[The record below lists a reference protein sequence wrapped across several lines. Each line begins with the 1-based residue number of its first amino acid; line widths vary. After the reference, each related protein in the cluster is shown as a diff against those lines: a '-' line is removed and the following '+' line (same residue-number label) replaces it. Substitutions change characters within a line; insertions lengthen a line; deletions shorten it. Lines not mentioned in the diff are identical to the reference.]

1 MPDQLWLRLT
11 QLSTWSKWKQSL
23 AKLWTDKFKFF
34 TCTGGWP
41 GGLSGGMLRE
51 CVARKILLSS
61 RPKIKQTVG
70 WQFQRV
76 LNYFR
81 GWPGPCGQ
89 VGGLKNGKP
98 NWDGVGAGLSLAI
111 KEVKFPTRMLVFSLL
126 AWPVYLIVSQGY
138 GCSWYPPLEHQGE
151 QGVEEPGTYLVR
163 YQGTHWDTNKK
174 MCRIMEK
181 VHYSLAPP
189 LN

>member
-1 MPDQLWLRLT
+1 M
-11 QLSTWSKWKQSL
+11 WKQSL

-111 KEVKFPTRMLVFSLL
+111 KEVKFPTRMLVFILL